1 MKSKEEIEIDFSR
14 AITQAQELEE
24 IAKELSQAANA
35 HIAGAL
41 EMLAL
46 SWQGENADRYQG
58 KGTILKRDM
67 FETADDLI
75 KVAKNIRKTSEIV
88 YRAEKTAVIAASS

>member
-14 AITQAQELEE
+14 AIAQAQELEE
-24 IAKELSQAANA
+24 IAKELSQIANA

-41 EMLAL
+41 EILAL
-46 SWQGENADRYQG
+46 SWQGENAERYQG
-58 KGTILKRDM
+58 KGMMLKQDM

-75 KVAKNIRKTSEIV
+75 KVAKNIRMTSDLV
-88 YRAEKTAVIAASS
+88 YRAEKTATIAAMS

>member
-24 IAKELSQAANA
+24 IAKELSQIANA

-46 SWQGENADRYQG
+46 SWHGENAERYADKG
-58 KGTILKRDM
+58 KVLTNDM

-75 KVAKNIRKTSEIV
+75 KGARNIRDTAGIV
-88 YRAEKTAVIAASS
+88 YNAEKAAVQIGC

>member
-14 AITQAQELEE
+14 AIAQAKELEE
-24 IAKELSQAANA
+24 IARELSQIANA

-46 SWQGENADRYQG
+46 SWQGENAERYMG
-58 KGTILKRDM
+58 KGNVLKQDM

-75 KVAKNIRKTSEIV
+75 KVAKNIRMTSEIV
-88 YRAEKTAVIAASS
+88 YRAEKTAVMAAMS

>member
-14 AITQAQELEE
+14 AIAQAQELED
-24 IAKELSQAANA
+24 IAKELSQIASA

-46 SWQGENADRYQG
+46 NWQGENAKQYADKG
-58 KGTILKRDM
+58 KILTKDM

-75 KVAKNIRKTSEIV
+75 KVAKNIRLTAGIV
-88 YRAEKTAVIAASS
+88 YDAEKTAVGIGY